1 MERRLTK
8 QVLYAVVTILLVL
21 TALIGGWGNSPAF
34 ADTSADTSVLEDLR
48 KDGNFNIN
56 DYPYKQK
63 DHSIQ
68 VIQIA
73 EGTGG
78 ELFVYTYQ
86 PSQLSTY
93 LVASSINIAKQE
105 NNSLE
110 MSFPNY
116 KLKLIS
122 NSGVLCKYQVEG
134 FELEKTA
141 VRYYNISN
149 ILRPF
154 EYMLDKTPTVGTESE
169 VPNAVGQLWT
179 VRTVGNTVE
188 YGKTDSEVVTITK
201 KYVGFLQYMDGIT
214 TSGVPGIYGGIKAQH
229 TIRNF
234 VAFSADRP
242 IDQLKQVELQYA
254 LADCSSEYCAN
265 PFHTG
270 SSADDPHAFKDY
282 VNRTQGT
289 PVQQAP
295 VVISADEKDGNALHG
310 WVGHK
315 YSWNKIQSTADFLA
329 EQENQSYELTNAA
342 GVNSIEGTQWVLNFY
357 KSTLEAYGNSN
368 IADNHIHSDYQRV
381 TDVIILRLM
390 FEYGGESYNLGVV
403 DSKMTGDDKP
413 LNGAEPLI
421 DPLPTW
427 AIVLIVIGV
436 VIVGLIVL
444 AIFFP
449 TVAKILAAPFKGIWA
464 LIKAINKNRKER
476 QRRNEELKQEKQAR
490 KESVQLAHYQNK
502 LIHKERQF
510 QARVE
515 AQDKRK
521 AEIRAEKRQEKK
533 DKQAAKKRR
542 KAAKN
547 RAKQKGKKK

>member
-1 MERRLTK
+1 MRVKNR
-8 QVLYAVVTILLVL
+8 
-21 TALIGGWGNSPAF
+21 F
-34 ADTSADTSVLEDLR
+34 TSVAAAIAVIISIFSLFAGGGAQFASAAASAYTNVMTDLTQ
-48 KDGNFNIN
+48 DESFNAA
-56 DYPYKQK
+56 DYPGNVRDYG
-63 DHSIQ
+63 IN
-68 VIQIA
+68 VIQLA
-73 EGTGG
+73 ESTDG
-78 ELFVYTYQ
+78 ELFIYTYQ
-86 PSQLSTY
+86 PSGQQVDLI
-93 LVASSINIAKQE
+93 ASSINISRQDNQSFKKSYTNYQLTFI
-105 NNSLE
+105 NSNGV
-110 MSFPNY
+110 FY
-116 KLKLIS
+116 KYK
-122 NSGVLCKYQVEG
+122 VEHFG
-134 FELEKTA
+134 IDKTE
-141 VRYYNISN
+141 VRYYDVSN

-154 EYMLDKTPTVGTESE
+154 DKKIDTPPAVGEITE
-169 VPNAVGQLWT
+169 VANAVGQLWT
-179 VRTVGNTVE
+179 VRTVGDTVD
-188 YGKTDSEVVTITK
+188 YARTDSDVVTITK
-201 KYVGFLQYMDGIT
+201 KYVGYFDYVDGKTI
-214 TSGVPGIYGGIKAQH
+214 SGAPGIYGEISARH

-234 VAFSADRP
+234 VAFSTDRP
-242 IDQLKQVELQYA
+242 IDRLIEAELQYS
-254 LADCSSEYCAN
+254 LADCSFEYCAN

-270 SSADDPHAFKDY
+270 SSEDDPHAFKDY
-282 VNRTQGT
+282 VSRTQGES
-289 PVQQAP
+289 VQQDP
-295 VVISADEKDGNALHG
+295 VVVTAGRDENCLHG
-310 WVGHK
+310 WFGHK
-315 YSWNKIQSTADFLA
+315 YTWDKIQSTEDFLKDSD
-329 EQENQSYELTNAA
+329 NQGYTLTNAA
-342 GVNSIEGTQWVLNFY
+342 GISSIEGTQWVLNFY
-357 KSTLEAYGNSN
+357 KAEREVHGNSN
-368 IADNHIHSDYQRV
+368 LADNHIHSDYQRV

-427 AIVLIVIGV
+427 TIVLIVIGV

>member
-1 MERRLTK
+1 MERKRANK
-8 QVLYAVVTILLVL
+8 VLYIVLITLLLAV
-21 TALIGGWGNSPAF
+21 TALIGGWGYSPAF
-34 ADTSADTSVLEDLR
+34 AVTSADTSVLEDLQR
-48 KDGNFNIN
+48 DRNFNVN
-56 DYPYKQK
+56 NYPYKEK
-63 DHSIQ
+63 DYSIN

-73 EGTGG
+73 ESAGG

-86 PSQLSTY
+86 PSQKTTY

-105 NNSLE
+105 NNSLD

-116 KLKLIS
+116 KLTLIS
-122 NSGVLCKYQVEG
+122 CDSVFCKYRVEG
-134 FELEKTA
+134 FELEETEI
-141 VRYYNISN
+141 RYYNISN

-310 WVGHK
+310 WFGHK

-381 TDVIILRLM
+381 TDAIILRLM
-390 FEYGGESYNLGVV
+390 FEYDGETYNLGVV
-403 DSKMTGDDKP
+403 DSKMTGDNKP
-413 LNGAEPLI
+413 LNGAEPLV

-427 AIVLIVIGV
+427 AIALIIVGV
-436 VIVGLIVL
+436 VLLLIIALIVL
-444 AIFFP
+444 AIVFP
-449 TVAKILAAPFKGIWA
+449 VFGAVLKAIGTAISAPFR
-464 LIKAINKNRKER
+464 AIGRAIE
-476 QRRNEELKQEKQAR
+476 
-490 KESVQLAHYQNK
+490 
-502 LIHKERQF
+502 
-510 QARVE
+510 
-515 AQDKRK
+515 KRK
-521 AEIRAEKRQEKK
+521 RNKPKTSK
-533 DKQAAKKRR
+533 NKHSKGSTGKRR
-542 KAAKN
+542 RK
-547 RAKQKGKKK
+547 KGGKRK